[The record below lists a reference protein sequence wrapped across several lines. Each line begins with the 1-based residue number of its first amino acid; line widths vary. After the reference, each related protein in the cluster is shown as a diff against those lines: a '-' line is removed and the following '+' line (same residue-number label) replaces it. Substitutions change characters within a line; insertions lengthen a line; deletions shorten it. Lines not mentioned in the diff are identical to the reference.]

1 MNSFKI
7 FFDRVKRDGVF
18 QYNIIKSVADWTVL
32 LYMIIP
38 AVAIAVSIYC
48 SWWRELP
55 PWTEQLPFS
64 LWASIAFLICLVPRY
79 RTYVQEADSVF
90 LVHHRS
96 LFLSM
101 KTWAYFYSIMKA
113 LLQMMLFIVA
123 VLPFLLKVY
132 SFTVT
137 EVVSFACFYMAVLL
151 VSMSVKAILF
161 RRFSGW
167 RRYLM
172 GGGCVVF
179 LLIMNGFLLKDLSTH
194 LFFSSIILV
203 LLLFISFNHILN
215 GNKFLFI
222 FSKFLPRTAFLTML
236 AVRFVPLLKKR
247 LDEITDVQRIKGL
260 TIASGTLKQRCKD
273 GMTLIQILLTW
284 SLEEAIET
292 ADSMK
297 TRGYGIG
304 MRSPYIPYKLTCR
317 DQVWLLLLVC
327 LLIICLVG
335 GALGYGRIDI
345 YPDLGSLQLT
355 WLDGLL
361 LINTIIILSFPLLVE
376 GREQLRWRLFQ

>member
-203 LLLFISFNHILN
+203 LLIVVSFFLYYPRVKSTAYFQYEYAEENEERLRYMNLIFAASPTLEKPKSIKRKKPILYRHSRRIFKERSSVNGFIELFLKVILRNHEYLSGYYQLFSVTVIAVLFIPPLLFKVFIVIGYAIFIWIWLINLWNRILLSHPFGKQYE
-215 GNKFLFI
+215 GNKGFELAQRKVCFY
-222 FSKFLPRTAFLTML
+222 LTIIPTSILATVVML
-236 AVRFVPLLKKR
+236 A
-247 LDEITDVQRIKGL
+247 
-260 TIASGTLKQRCKD
+260 
-273 GMTLIQILLTW
+273 MT
-284 SLEEAIET
+284 
-292 ADSMK
+292 M
-297 TRGYGIG
+297 
-304 MRSPYIPYKLTCR
+304 
-317 DQVWLLLLVC
+317 
-327 LLIICLVG
+327 
-335 GALGYGRIDI
+335 
-345 YPDLGSLQLT
+345 
-355 WLDGLL
+355 
-361 LINTIIILSFPLLVE
+361 F
-376 GREQLRWRLFQ
+376 